1 MCTPTHQCSIVY
13 SDRHLSEGKLQH
25 WTWLPVV
32 LEDKVER
39 EKIRAAEDQQKQK
52 RLCNEPV
59 VKKVSHQPT
68 RSNPTFY
75 HKNKRHTIIVNLVY
89 NLGCGRD

>member
-1 MCTPTHQCSIVY
+1 M
-13 SDRHLSEGKLQH
+13 
-25 WTWLPVV
+25 PVV

-59 VKKVSHQPT
+59 VKTVSHQPT

-75 HKNKRHTIIVNLVY
+75 HKNKRHTTTAGHVIWLFAAESRN
-89 NLGCGRD
+89 RTED